1 MNSSIKIFDSP
12 PQLALKLAE
21 EFNDVVEKKSDN
33 IFISISGGSTP
44 KIFFRELTLPP
55 FGNNIDWSKVHL
67 FWSDERCVPPSD
79 SGSNY
84 GMTKKNLLDFIQIPA
99 ENIHRIMGES
109 HPEKESV
116 RYSKEIDKILP
127 SGNDHFP
134 QFDWVF
140 LGMGEDGHTAS
151 LFPNAELLYSCSN
164 IAGVAI
170 HPVSGQKRISLTER
184 IINNSKRISFVVTGK
199 NKASIL
205 KEILDG
211 LPESKNYP
219 ASRIKPLSGNLDW
232 WIDKEAALYL

>member
-21 EFNDVVEKKSDN
+21 EFKNEVEKKSGN
-33 IFISISGGSTP
+33 IYISISGGSTP

-67 FWSDERCVPPSD
+67 FWSDERCIPPSD

-99 ENIHRIMGES
+99 ENIHRIIGES
-109 HPEKESV
+109 HPEKEAV

-127 SGNDHFP
+127 RGNDRFP

-211 LPESKNYP
+211 LPENKNYP